1 MSSAV
6 VAATIAA
13 ASATAAVVGTVASII
28 YQGRQFRDQRKL
40 LQHQAELFGL
50 QAEDLREAT
59 TQRRMQQALFVRL
72 DNWLSRL
79 VPKMSGDSSPVTGFF
94 RRSDEAALISSVR
107 VRNESNRPIRDVQV
121 RFASAN
127 AQWVRLNDG
136 TTMLRAPLSG
146 LGPSRSA
153 WFDSGYLDAY
163 ADSVTLR
170 FTDVDGNNWQ
180 TDMTGDVAALE
191 TRDW

>member
-6 VAATIAA
+6 IAATIAA
-13 ASATAAVVGTVASII
+13 VSATAAVVSTVASTI
-28 YQGRQFRDQRKL
+28 YQGRQFRDQREL

-72 DNWLSRL
+72 DNWVSRL
-79 VPKMSGDSSPVTGFF
+79 VPKISGDSPPVAEFF

-107 VRNESNRPIRDVQV
+107 VCNESNRPIRNVQV

-127 AQWVRLNDG
+127 ARWARLNDG

-170 FTDVDGNNWQ
+170 FTDVDGNNWE
-180 TDMTGDVAALE
+180 TGTTGDISALG